1 MTRAHITALALIL
14 AVGTWNPP
22 TLVRADRAAVDGPP
36 PRRPP
41 TRQELAEIVPVETSR
56 ARSVATP
63 EIGPAS
69 LKTITR
75 LAFQSF
81 RDNNYEIYIADGDAS
96 NETRITN
103 NSAADISPRLNHG
116 ADRIAF
122 ASKRDGNYEIY
133 TVSVTGSELK
143 RLTNSAAE
151 DSDPFW
157 SPDGTRILFTSNRD
171 SNYEIYVMNADGSGQ
186 TRLTSNS
193 SVDVDPAWSPD
204 GSTIVFVSDRG
215 APANTGGRLW
225 LMNANGSNQR
235 QIDTT
240 SWSGNPQFSP
250 DGSKI
255 GFNADTDGDYWLDLV
270 WMPSGG
276 GAKTTVFWGSSYWGY
291 DQYMGSWSPNGQYL
305 SVATAAYAICGNQLC
320 LSQLVTYFVAP
331 FSADLTGYRLTS
343 TVYDVFTDWN
353 WADRTPPTTAVQAL
367 PAESPADFTVTW
379 TGSATDGPAQQF
391 NYEVQTREGL
401 TGTWTSFAT
410 AAWNAGNTK
419 AFHGLGGRTYYFR
432 SRGIDNAT
440 NVEAWPADADAWT
453 TIEALPPVSSMA
465 PLDPFTRTTTLA
477 LQWSGTDPGGSGIAG
492 YDLEYR
498 IGDAGAWTRHLTR
511 TLSTSTAFPVAR
523 GNTYAFRARAVDAAG
538 NIEEWPAAA
547 GDTQSTIYTWRGGG
561 HVFDIRGAPI
571 ESAVVALQ
579 RGGTPAFSDTDGAGA
594 YVTVLVTSTPTL
606 SVTWSKAAFGNLPVT
621 PFSVSTDL
629 TFDAYLPPVDNI
641 VDAPD
646 FETASLTE
654 TAWIARGLPSAQLIT
669 EAAHT
674 GLRSIALG
682 GLLPTSP
689 INLSNTSG
697 DSREGHMAV
706 DPAGAPHLVWL
717 ERTAARE
724 DVVHTERLPSGAW
737 SAPEILSAGIV
748 TNTAGDPAGD
758 KPVIGFDPLGTAH
771 VVWRISPQGEAYYVT
786 RPAGGG
792 WSAPLMIASGLNP
805 ANSSALRLAVS
816 AAGRVHVAW
825 HSATAGR
832 SDIYY
837 RGRDAAG
844 VWGPLQNVTGG
855 DPFATEAAYPEIA
868 VDAVETAHLAWQ
880 NGIGYYAS
888 RPVSGS
894 WSTPFGVTV
903 WPFLLE
909 QTRLSVDLA
918 GQARAAWLGHAQ
930 GVNAIV
936 YATIEG
942 GFSTSTQLAYTSTQ
956 ALTLTRLLIDGSG
969 QSQLGWSRGDGEVL
983 HGSAGPGGWTSANVS
998 ASPSKT
1004 SSQMDLLSTT
1014 SGLWAVWREQE
1025 GANTFAVAC
1034 KKRTLDGQWHV
1045 LNACVNAAAGLG
1057 NPALAVGPNNRAHL
1071 AFGTP
1076 GMSAGE
1082 QYYANWDDAGP
1093 RGAGLAQTVDIT
1105 SAMAGPVLSFLY
1117 RLDVPAGENTPAM
1130 TVSLE
1135 GASGSTAVF
1144 TAAASTNAAW
1154 THVWRDVSAWSGQ
1167 AVTLTFQLDPVS
1179 GVGRARLL
1187 LDEVNLGSIP
1197 ADTWLTAQTVGQ
1209 APPGGQIVIE
1219 AVYGNHGTGVAPGAV
1234 LTATLPDGLTFV
1246 SADPA
1251 PNSTSP
1257 LLWQLPDMAPGAG
1270 PFTIQITATI
1280 APEQP
1285 LLAPM
1290 TVTLGLDTQA
1300 VELDLVNNQAVAA
1313 IWVGYRTFVPLVTSN

>member
-14 AVGTWNPP
+14 AVAGWGPIPSARALSVQYVPP
-22 TLVRADRAAVDGPP
+22 RPPYRLTSLERAEMVPLPGAESLRRPASPYAGPP
-36 PRRPP
+36 
-41 TRQELAEIVPVETSR
+41 ELAAP
-56 ARSVATP
+56 AR
-63 EIGPAS
+63 I
-69 LKTITR
+69 
-75 LAFQSF
+75 AFQSY
-81 RDNNYEIYIADGDAS
+81 RDGNWEIYLADGAGGS
-96 NETRITN
+96 PTRFTN
-103 NSAADISPRLNHG
+103 NAAADIMPRLNRG
-116 ADRIAF
+116 ATRVLF
-122 ASKRDGNYEIY
+122 VSKRDGNYEIY
-133 TVSVTGSELK
+133 AANIDGSNLR
-143 RLTNSAAE
+143 RLTNNGAE
-151 DSDPFW
+151 DYDAYW
-157 SPDGTRILFTSNRD
+157 SPEGNRVVFSSKRDGQ
-171 SNYEIYVMNADGSGQ
+171 YEIYAMNADGSGV
-186 TRLTSNS
+186 TRLTNDGGS
-193 SVDVDPAWSPD
+193 DTEPTFSPD
-204 GSTIVFVSDRG
+204 GARIAFISTRN
-215 APANTGGRLW
+215 APENTGGRVW
-225 LMNANGSNQR
+225 VMNANGSNPHAVSTTQWSFDPVWTPDGAR
-235 QIDTT
+235 IGYAGLANADGWLDAIIMGSNGETPTVALYGSAGDLIDWHVNT
-240 SWSGNPQFSP
+240 FSP
-250 DGSKI
+250 DGRYLGMSWWDYI
-255 GFNADTDGDYWLDLV
+255 LYNGDYYLETAVMWYIPLFGS
-270 WMPSGG
+270 PSGLQL
-276 GAKTTVFWGSSYWGY
+276 SYTNQ
-291 DQYMGSWSPNGQYL
+291 DMYL
-305 SVATAAYAICGNQLC
+305 D
-320 LSQLVTYFVAP
+320 SQW
-331 FSADLTGYRLTS
+331 ADL
-343 TVYDVFTDWN
+343 
-353 WADRTPPTTAVQAL
+353 TPPTTAVQAL
-367 PAESPADFTVTW
+367 PSVSPADFTVTW

-410 AAWNAGNTK
+410 AAWNTGNTK

-571 ESAVVALQ
+571 KSAVVTLQ

-621 PFSVSTDL
+621 SFSVSTDL

-748 TNTAGDPAGD
+748 TNTAGDPARD
-758 KPVIGFDPLGTAH
+758 KPVIGFDPLGNAH

-786 RPAGGG
+786 RPVGGG

-855 DPFATEAAYPEIA
+855 DPFATEAAHPEIA

-942 GFSTSTQLAYTSTQ
+942 GFATSTQLAYTSTQ

-1057 NPALAVGPNNRAHL
+1057 NPALAVGPDNRAHL

-1135 GASGSTAVF
+1135 SASGSTAVF
-1144 TAAASTNAAW
+1144 TTAASTNAAW

-1285 LLAPM
+1285 AF
-1290 TVTLGLDTQA
+1290 TVLTATLGLTA
-1300 VELDLVNNQAVAA
+1300 TTVESDLFNNMWQGW
-1313 IWVGYRTFVPLVTSN
+1313 IFVGYRAFSPLTTRQ